1 MKRNMLNGAVALA
14 AAMIVAGAGGAAAD
28 IKAEKKCA
36 SAKLTAVGSDFG
48 AQTACHAAALSKG
61 VAVEPACIMKAT
73 TRTSDAFAK
82 AETKAAPKGGCATDA
97 NGFDLNLDTI
107 SDGQLASIRNQIDS
121 GFNIG
126 AALIY
131 SGLFGP
137 VVSAVNEG
145 IVNSLVTTP
154 GAESKCTSIKLKEAG
169 KLAKAFYTCE
179 KKVVSKNLPV
189 DPACKQKAI
198 DNMVAKYAAEE
209 AKPGAD
215 CQTTG
220 DANLI
225 AGRVNGSF
233 GRITPSIPRFDG
245 CGNGLITA
253 GETCDDFNEVD
264 FDTCPADCTIAACT
278 PTANPQPA
286 TLTVNRSDVASVI
299 VELDYP
305 EGIVSLPGTG
315 FSPDVVQLT
324 LGTMDALD
332 FDHAARFVF
341 ADVMAFG
348 QNELATLNFVDCSG
362 ANPPGPAVGDFTCFV
377 RDAALAGGVKLSKAQ
392 LAATTCTV
400 TIP

>member
-14 AAMIVAGAGGAAAD
+14 AAMVVAGAGSAAAD

-36 SAKLTAVGSDFG
+36 SSKLTAVGSDIS
-48 AQTACHAAALSKG
+48 AQASCHASALSKG
-61 VAVEPACIMKAT
+61 LAVDPACITEAT
-73 TRTSDAFAK
+73 TKTSNAFAAAEAK
-82 AETKAAPKGGCATDA
+82 ALPDGGCATDA
-97 NGFDLNLDTI
+97 DSFDLNADTI
-107 SDGQLASIRNQIDS
+107 PDGQLASIRNQIDN
-121 GFNIG
+121 GFKIG
-126 AALIY
+126 SALIY
-131 SGLFGP
+131 SGLYGP
-137 VVSAVNEG
+137 TGAPGVEG
-145 IVNSLVTTP
+145 IILNTLVTTP
-154 GAESKCTSIKLKEAG
+154 GAESKCTSTKVKEAG
-169 KLAKAFYTCE
+169 KLAKALYTCE

-189 DPACKQKAI
+189 DPVCKQKAI
-198 DNMVAKYAAEE
+198 DKMVAKFASAET
-209 AKPGAD
+209 AGD

-220 DANLI
+220 DANLV
-225 AGRVNGSF
+225 AGRINGAS

-253 GETCDDFNEVD
+253 GETCDDFNNVD
-264 FDTCPADCTIAACT
+264 FDTCPADCTIAACS

-286 TLTVNRSDVASVI
+286 TLTVSRTDLASVI

-341 ADVMAFG
+341 ADVAAFG

-362 ANPPGPAVGDFTCFV
+362 ANPPGPVVGDFTCSV
-377 RDAALAGGVKLSKAQ
+377 RDAALAGGVKLSKSQ